1 MHELEHRYYRPSGT
15 VPATSTV
22 LMLLIGM
29 AASLVLGL
37 VFELIK
43 HYLVHEV
50 IQVVSSIGFGA
61 LVGLSVYLS
70 ARLAHVRNPKFAM
83 FVGFVIGLFA
93 VYIAWALYLWINLK
107 FQWPVLRAAL
117 TQPKFLWGWI
127 QIFAKVGPWK
137 LFDWHPKGG
146 TLYAV
151 WAVEALMIVGFAVGV
166 SAVGSPTYCE
176 ACGKWTKKVDLLLHV
191 PMIDPEPLKADLE
204 AENYEPLYRLVGKP
218 FNMVQRTDI
227 TAVQCPTCTDSNF
240 LTVALT
246 NVSHNGQQEV
256 VQIEPIVK
264 HLIVPIDVIETLQG
278 RQPVEGESDDGN
290 PNDQIPMTN

>member
-29 AASLVLGL
+29 AASLALGL

-50 IQVVSSIGFGA
+50 IQVASSIGFGA
-61 LVGLSVYLS
+61 MVGLAVQLA
-70 ARLAHVRNPKFAM
+70 ARMSHVRNPKFAM
-83 FVGFVIGLFA
+83 FVAFITGMFA
-93 VYIAWALYLWINLK
+93 IWSAWVWYIWINSK
-107 FQWPVLRAAL
+107 FDAIAL
-117 TQPKFLWGWI
+117 QKAITQPQFVFGVMRDI
-127 QIFAKVGPWK
+127 AAVGLWK

-146 TLYAV
+146 SLYAI
-151 WAVEALMIVGFAVGV
+151 WSVEAVMVVGFAVGL

-191 PMIDPEPLKADLE
+191 PIIDPEPLKADLE

-218 FNMVQRTDI
+218 FNMVQRIDI

-240 LTVALT
+240 LTVAMT

-256 VQIEPIVK
+256 VQVEPIVK
-264 HLIVPIDVIETLQG
+264 HLIVPIEVIETLQG